1 MYELLIKNGLVY
13 LDGEFQPINICT
25 VDGKIAA
32 HLAHGD
38 EPEAERVLDAAGRHV
53 FPGFMDPHCHLRDPG
68 LTHKEDFYTGTCAA
82 ANSGYTFVC
91 PQPNVKPVPSNLEA
105 YMQEVE
111 AGKAKSIVDFSPVG
125 SPLGSA
131 EDVRQIAE
139 AGTIFFKIFEKVA
152 TYPYNTTA
160 GTLDTHK
167 IYTAFQN
174 IAETGKYCCIHPF
187 DKYFFD
193 AAVEETKAQGLP
205 ITLENV
211 RYKWYSDEEMTGAVY
226 QLAYFARKTGMK
238 WYAMHAWMPGYI
250 DLLRLLKA
258 EGKMTI
264 VSSFEYMPA
273 IDAPDEIY
281 DLKEGKPI
289 IVGHDARPDKEKI
302 WKAVQDGTL
311 EMIGSDHAPHAPGD
325 YNHLDA
331 LHTGAGFAMLDF
343 FGHLLVSHMNEGC
356 YSLKRLVEITSVNFA
371 KAFNLYPRK
380 GSNLI
385 GTDADF
391 TIVDLNE
398 EWTITKDYKVYTK
411 TQTNPYIGRK
421 MHGKVKNTV
430 VRGRVIMTDGVVDC
444 EPGWGRYV
452 INN

>member
-13 LDGEFQPINICT
+13 MEGQFLPINICSA
-25 VDGKIAA
+25 DGKIVA
-32 HLAHGD
+32 HLPHGT
-38 EPEAERVLDAAGRHV
+38 EPEAAKVIDAKGRHV
-53 FPGFMDPHCHLRDPG
+53 FPGFIDPHCHLRDPG

-91 PQPNVKPVPSNLEA
+91 PQPNVKPVPSTLET

-111 AGKAKSIVDFSPVG
+111 AGKARAIVDFSPVG
-125 SPLGSA
+125 SPLGTA
-131 EDVRQIAE
+131 EDVKQIAE
-139 AGTIFFKIFEKVA
+139 AGTIFFKIFQKVA

-167 IYTAFQN
+167 IYKAFEN
-174 IAETGKYCCIHPF
+174 VAATGKYCCIHPF

-205 ITLENV
+205 VTLENV
-211 RYKWYSDEEMTGAVY
+211 RHKWYTDEEMSGAVW

-264 VSSFEYMPA
+264 VSSFEYMPS

-281 DLKEGKPI
+281 HIPTGKNI
-289 IVGHDARPDKEKI
+289 IVDHDARPDKEKI
-302 WKAVQDGTL
+302 WEAVRDGTL
-311 EMIGSDHAPHAPGD
+311 QMIGSDHAPHAPEE

-331 LHTGAGFAMLDF
+331 LNTGAGFAMLDF

-356 YSLKRLVEITSVNFA
+356 YSLQRLVEITSVNFA

-398 EWTITKDYKVYTK
+398 EWTIDKNYKVYSK
-411 TQTNPYIGRK
+411 SQVNPYIGRK
-421 MHGKVKNTV
+421 MKGKVKNTV
-430 VRGRVIMTDGVVDC
+430 VRGRVIMSDGVVDC
-444 EPGWGRYV
+444 KPGWGQYV
-452 INN
+452 TNN

>member
-13 LDGEFQPINICT
+13 LEGDFRPINICT
-25 VDGKIAA
+25 ADGKIAA
-32 HLAHGD
+32 HLPHGC
-38 EPEAERVLDAAGRHV
+38 EPEAAKVVDAAGRHV
-53 FPGFMDPHCHLRDPG
+53 FPGFIDPHCHLRDPG

-91 PQPNVKPVPSNLEA
+91 PQPNVKPVPSNLDA

-111 AGKAKSIVDFSPVG
+111 AGKARSIVDFSPVG
-125 SPLGSA
+125 SPLGTE
-131 EDVRQIAE
+131 EDVKQIAE

-167 IYTAFQN
+167 IYQAFKY
-174 IAETGKYCCIHPF
+174 IAANDKYCCIHPF
-187 DKYFFD
+187 DKNFFD
-193 AAVEETKAQGLP
+193 AAVEEVKAKGLP
-205 ITLENV
+205 VSLENV
-211 RYKWYSDEEMTGAVY
+211 RHLWYSDEEMTGAVY
-226 QLAYFARKTGMK
+226 QLAYFARKAGMK

-250 DLLRLLKA
+250 ELLRMLKK

-264 VSSFEYMPA
+264 VSSFEYMPS
-273 IDAPDEIY
+273 IDAPDEIW
-281 DLKEGKPI
+281 DIEKGESI
-289 IVGHDARPDKEKI
+289 IVGHDARPDKELI
-302 WKAVQDGTL
+302 WEAVRDGTL
-311 EMIGSDHAPHAPGD
+311 DMIGSDHAPHAPNE
-325 YNHLDA
+325 YNHEDA

-356 YSLKRLVEITSVNFA
+356 YSLQRLVEITSVNFA

-411 TQTNPYIGRK
+411 TQTNPYVGRK
-421 MHGKVKNTV
+421 MKGKVKNTV

-444 EPGWGRYV
+444 EPGWGQYV
-452 INN
+452 TNN